1 MTVSS
6 EPMTDEM
13 CVERA
18 VHGDQNA
25 YSILVR
31 KYQNMVYRLAL
42 SIIGNCDAAED
53 VAQETFLRAYE
64 NLPRLQRPASFA
76 AWIAGIARNL
86 CRNLLRK
93 RKNTPL
99 SLDYLLE
106 LGHEISAPGETP
118 DHRIEL
124 LESLRQ
130 IITTLPPKYREVLD
144 LRTIKEYSYEEISG
158 FLGIS
163 LTAVKS
169 RVHHAK
175 KEVLKRA
182 RKEGLI

>member
-1 MTVSS
+1 
-6 EPMTDEM
+6 MTDEM
-13 CVERA
+13 YVERA
-18 VHGDQNA
+18 VCGDQNA
-25 YSILVR
+25 YGALVR

-42 SIIGNCDAAED
+42 SIIGDCEAAED

-64 NLPRLQRPASFA
+64 SLPRLQKPASFA

-99 SLDYLLE
+99 SLDYLAE

-124 LESLRQ
+124 FEAMRR
-130 IITTLPPKYREVLD
+130 IIAEMPPKYREVLD
-144 LRTIKEYSYEEISG
+144 LRTAEEYSYNEIAD

-163 LTAVKS
+163 LNAVKS
-169 RVHHAK
+169 RVYHAK
-175 KEVLKRA
+175 AEVLKRA